1 MEQEIKTGWSI
12 VLVGVVGFLLWASF
26 APLDEG
32 IPATG
37 VLASESSRKQV
48 AHHAGGIIERIIVK
62 EGQRV
67 EKGQALLTL
76 DETQSTSALKA
87 AELQWWTA
95 LATEA
100 RLEAEMNQQTM
111 LKIPEILRSEGSDPD
126 VQAILET
133 QRGVLQSRRSAAAG
147 EIRLI
152 RGSQRGLETQL
163 DSLQTLKSSRER
175 QVALFSDQMAS
186 ANALHLQ
193 GYVSKN
199 QTLEIERQLNEVQ
212 SRQSEDLANINGIQA
227 RLAELKMRE
236 SQFHINLRRETEAE
250 LADVRREL
258 GALAERVAMLRD
270 VNQRQ
275 VIRAPVSG
283 TVVALAVTTVGGVI
297 KPGDRVLDLV
307 PDGDDLIVEARV
319 EPRYVDRVR
328 VGLPADLRFDAYL
341 SSAQQPIVTGDVKV
355 VSADAMH
362 DERTGLAFYKIRV
375 GIPSAERK
383 RLNGLTMQPGMPCT
397 VMIKTGERSL
407 LAYLTQPLLRRFNGA
422 MAES

>member
-1 MEQEIKTGWSI
+1 
-12 VLVGVVGFLLWASF
+12 
-26 APLDEG
+26 
-32 IPATG
+32 
-37 VLASESSRKQV
+37 
-48 AHHAGGIIERIIVK
+48 
-62 EGQRV
+62 
-67 EKGQALLTL
+67 
-76 DETQSTSALKA
+76 
-87 AELQWWTA
+87 

-100 RLEAEMNQQTM
+100 RLEAEMNSQKT
-111 LKIPEILRSEGSDPD
+111 LKIPEILRSEDRNPD
-126 VQAILET
+126 LQAILET

-163 DSLQTLKSSRER
+163 ESLQTLKSSRER
-175 QVALFSDQMAS
+175 QVALFSDQMAA

-212 SRQSEDLANINGIQA
+212 SRQSEDLATINGIQA

-236 SQFHINLRRETEAE
+236 TQFHINLRRETEAE

-283 TVVALAVTTVGGVI
+283 IVVALAVTTVGGVI
-297 KPGDRVLDLV
+297 KPGDRVLDIV
-307 PDGDDLIVEARV
+307 PDDDDLIVEARV

-341 SSAQQPIVTGDVKV
+341 SSAQQPMVTGDVKV

-362 DERTGLAFYKIRV
+362 DERTGLSFYKIRV
-375 GIPSAERK
+375 AIPSSERK
-383 RLNGLTMQPGMPCT
+383 RLNGLKMQPGMPCT

-407 LAYLTQPLLRRFNGA
+407 LAYLTQPLLRRFAGA

>member
-12 VLVGVVGFLLWASF
+12 VLVGVVGFFLWASF

-48 AHHAGGIIERIIVK
+48 AHHAGGIIERIVVK

-67 EKGQALLTL
+67 EKDQVLLTL

-100 RLEAEMNQQTM
+100 RLEAELTQRAT
-111 LKIPEILRSEGSDPD
+111 LEIPEILRSEGDNPD
-126 VQAILET
+126 LQSILET
-133 QRGVLQSRRSAAAG
+133 QRGVLRSRRSAAAG

-236 SQFHINLRRETEAE
+236 SQFYIDLRRETEAE

-297 KPGDRVLDLV
+297 KPGDRVLDIV

-319 EPRYVDRVR
+319 DPRYVDRVR
-328 VGLPADLRFDAYL
+328 VGLPADLRFDAYM
-341 SSAQQPIVTGDVKV
+341 SSIQQPMVTGDVKV

-362 DERTGLAFYKIRV
+362 DERTGMAFYKIRV
-375 GIPSAERK
+375 GIPSAEIK
-383 RLNGLTMQPGMPCT
+383 RLSGLKMQPGMPCT

-407 LAYLTQPLLRRFNGA
+407 LAYLMQPLLRRFAGA

>member
-1 MEQEIKTGWSI
+1 MEQEIKNGWYI

-48 AHHAGGIIERIIVK
+48 AHHEGGIIEQIVVK
-62 EGQRV
+62 EGQSV
-67 EKGQALLTL
+67 KKGQVLLTL

-87 AELQWWTA
+87 AESQWWTA

-100 RLEAEMNQQTM
+100 RLIAEANQQAT
-111 LKIPEILRSEGSDPD
+111 LQVPD
-126 VQAILET
+126 VLQTELSNPDVRSILDT
-133 QRGVLQSRRSAAAG
+133 QRDVLRTRRSAAAG

-152 RGSQRGLETQL
+152 RESQRGLETQL
-163 DSLQTLKSSRER
+163 NSLQTLKSSRER

-186 ANALHLQ
+186 ARALHVQ

-199 QTLEIERQLNEVQ
+199 QTLEIERQLTEVQ

-236 SQFHINLRRETEAE
+236 SQFHVTQRREVEAE
-250 LADVRREL
+250 LAEVRLEL
-258 GALAERVAMLRD
+258 GALSERVAMLRD

-283 TVVALAVTTVGGVI
+283 TVVALAVTTIGGVI
-297 KPGDRVLDLV
+297 KPGDRVLDIV

-341 SSAQQPIVTGDVKV
+341 SSLRQPMVTGDVKV

-375 GIPSAERK
+375 DIPSSERK
-383 RLNGLTMQPGMPCT
+383 RLNGLKLQPGMPCT

-407 LAYLTQPLLRRFNGA
+407 LAYLAQPLLRRFNGA

>member
-1 MEQEIKTGWSI
+1 MEQEIRTGWYI
-12 VLVGVVGFLLWASF
+12 VLVGVVGFILWASF

-32 IPATG
+32 IPASG
-37 VLASESSRKQV
+37 ILASESSRKQV
-48 AHHAGGIIERIIVK
+48 AHHAGGIIEHIAVK

-67 EKGQALLTL
+67 KKGQTLLTL

-100 RLEAEMNQQTM
+100 RLEAEMNHQFT
-111 LKIPEILRSEGSDPD
+111 LRTPEILQSELNNSDLK
-126 VQAILET
+126 VILDT
-133 QRGVLQSRRSAAAG
+133 QRSVLKSRRSAAAG

-152 RGSQRGLETQL
+152 RESQRGLETQL
-163 DSLQTLKSSRER
+163 NSLQTLKSSRER

-199 QTLEIERQLNEVQ
+199 QTLEIERQLTEVQ

-236 SQFHINLRRETEAE
+236 SQFHITQRRELEAE
-250 LADVRREL
+250 LAELRREL
-258 GALAERVAMLRD
+258 GALSERVAMLRD

-275 VIRAPVSG
+275 AIRAPVSG
-283 TVVALAVTTVGGVI
+283 TVVAVAVTTVGGVI
-297 KPGDRVLDLV
+297 KPGDRVLDIV

-319 EPRYVDRVR
+319 EPRYIDRVR
-328 VGLPADLRFDAYL
+328 VGLPADLRFDAYV
-341 SSAQQPIVTGDVKV
+341 SSAQQPMVTGDVKV
-355 VSADAMH
+355 VSADVMN
-362 DERTGLAFYKIRV
+362 DERTGIAFYKIRV
-375 GIPSAERK
+375 GIPADEKK
-383 RLNGLTMQPGMPCT
+383 RLNGLKMQPGMPCT

-407 LAYLTQPLLRRFNGA
+407 LAYLTQPLLRRFSGA

>member
-1 MEQEIKTGWSI
+1 
-12 VLVGVVGFLLWASF
+12 
-26 APLDEG
+26 
-32 IPATG
+32 
-37 VLASESSRKQV
+37 
-48 AHHAGGIIERIIVK
+48 
-62 EGQRV
+62 
-67 EKGQALLTL
+67 
-76 DETQSTSALKA
+76 
-87 AELQWWTA
+87 
-95 LATEA
+95 
-100 RLEAEMNQQTM
+100 
-111 LKIPEILRSEGSDPD
+111 
-126 VQAILET
+126 
-133 QRGVLQSRRSAAAG
+133 
-147 EIRLI
+147 
-152 RGSQRGLETQL
+152 
-163 DSLQTLKSSRER
+163 
-175 QVALFSDQMAS
+175 
-186 ANALHLQ
+186 
-193 GYVSKN
+193 
-199 QTLEIERQLNEVQ
+199 
-212 SRQSEDLANINGIQA
+212 
-227 RLAELKMRE
+227 MRE

>member
-48 AHHAGGIIERIIVK
+48 AHHAGGIIEGIAVK

-100 RLEAEMNQQTM
+100 RLEAEMNQQTTF
-111 LKIPEILRSEGSDPD
+111 KTPEILGSEGSNPD
-126 VQAILET
+126 LQAILET

-163 DSLQTLKSSRER
+163 DALQTLKSSRER
-175 QVALFSDQMAS
+175 QVALFSNQMTS

-236 SQFHINLRRETEAE
+236 TQFHIDLRRETEAE

-297 KPGDRVLDLV
+297 KPGDRVLDIV

-328 VGLPADLRFDAYL
+328 VGLPADLRFDAYI
-341 SSAQQPIVTGDVKV
+341 SSAQQPMVTGDVKV

-383 RLNGLTMQPGMPCT
+383 RLNGLKMQPGMPCT

-407 LAYLTQPLLRRFNGA
+407 LAYLTQPLLRRFAGA

>member
-12 VLVGVVGFLLWASF
+12 VLVGVVGFFLWASF

-48 AHHAGGIIERIIVK
+48 AHHAGGIIERIVVK

-67 EKGQALLTL
+67 EKDQVLLTL

-100 RLEAEMNQQTM
+100 RLEAELTQRAT
-111 LKIPEILRSEGSDPD
+111 LEIPEILRSEGDNPD
-126 VQAILET
+126 LQSILET
-133 QRGVLQSRRSAAAG
+133 QRGVLRSRRSAAAG

-199 QTLEIERQLNEVQ
+199 QTLEIERQLNEVR

-236 SQFHINLRRETEAE
+236 SQFHIDLRRETEAE

-297 KPGDRVLDLV
+297 KPGDRVLDIV

-319 EPRYVDRVR
+319 DPRYVDRVR
-328 VGLPADLRFDAYL
+328 VGLPADLRFDAYI
-341 SSAQQPIVTGDVKV
+341 SSAQQPMVTGDVKV

-362 DERTGLAFYKIRV
+362 DERTGMAFYKIRV
-375 GIPSAERK
+375 GIPSAEIK
-383 RLNGLTMQPGMPCT
+383 RLSGLKMQPGMPCT

-407 LAYLTQPLLRRFNGA
+407 LAYLTQPLLRRFAGA

>member
-12 VLVGVVGFLLWASF
+12 VLVGVVGFFLWASF

-48 AHHAGGIIERIIVK
+48 AHHAGGIIERIVVK

-67 EKGQALLTL
+67 EKDQVLLTL

-100 RLEAEMNQQTM
+100 RLEAELTQRAT
-111 LKIPEILRSEGSDPD
+111 LEIPEILRSEGDNPD
-126 VQAILET
+126 LQSILET
-133 QRGVLQSRRSAAAG
+133 QRGVLRSRRSAAAG

-199 QTLEIERQLNEVQ
+199 QTLEIERQLNEVR

-236 SQFHINLRRETEAE
+236 SQFHIDLRRETEAE

-297 KPGDRVLDLV
+297 KPGDRVLDIV

-319 EPRYVDRVR
+319 DPRYVDRVR
-328 VGLPADLRFDAYL
+328 VGLPADLRFDAYI
-341 SSAQQPIVTGDVKV
+341 SSAQQPRVTGDVKV

-362 DERTGLAFYKIRV
+362 DERTGMAFYKIRV
-375 GIPSAERK
+375 GIPSAEIK
-383 RLNGLTMQPGMPCT
+383 RLSGLKMQPGMPCT

-407 LAYLTQPLLRRFNGA
+407 LAYLTQPLLRRFAGA